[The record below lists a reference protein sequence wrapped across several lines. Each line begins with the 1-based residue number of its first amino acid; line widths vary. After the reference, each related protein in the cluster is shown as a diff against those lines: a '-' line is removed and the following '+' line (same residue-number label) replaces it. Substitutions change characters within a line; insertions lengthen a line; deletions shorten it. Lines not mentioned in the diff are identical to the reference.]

1 MRVMMMMFVVM
12 MIEWG
17 VVMSSSDLNK
27 DLIAACAEG
36 KDNVDE
42 IRGLIEKGA
51 NANTLTNEGESV
63 LHLVCIWGGAE
74 RVRTLLDAGADPNY
88 RASKVPSSLDMTPMS
103 WCVCAGYHDAVRVFF
118 THSIEK
124 QPVTFTPS

>member
-12 MIEWG
+12 MVEWG

-51 NANTLTNEGESV
+51 DANTLTSEGESV

-74 RVRTLLDAGADPNY
+74 RVRMLLDAGADPNY
-88 RASKVPSSLDMTPMS
+88 RASKVPSSLDMTPLS
-103 WCVCAGYHDAVRVFF
+103 WCVYAGYHDAVRAFYLL
-118 THSIEK
+118 TQLK
-124 QPVTFTPS
+124 NNP